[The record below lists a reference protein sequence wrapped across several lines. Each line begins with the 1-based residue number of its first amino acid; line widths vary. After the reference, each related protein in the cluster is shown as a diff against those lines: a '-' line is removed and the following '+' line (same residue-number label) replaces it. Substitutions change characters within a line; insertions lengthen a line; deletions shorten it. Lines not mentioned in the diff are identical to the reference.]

1 MTSSVLSHLS
11 YVTIQGNYMKCTI
24 KGIKIKVSLD
34 KFVTDKNLTVSDFSC
49 TTSECPIWMGGSP
62 GFTKLH
68 MGLVVL
74 VKKMSVFINFLLQN
88 TDFMSGLSKILVMSD
103 RTDEFCEL
111 WYHLSEELG
120 LLQYPSF
127 LGDKI

>member
-1 MTSSVLSHLS
+1 
-11 YVTIQGNYMKCTI
+11 
-24 KGIKIKVSLD
+24 
-34 KFVTDKNLTVSDFSC
+34 
-49 TTSECPIWMGGSP
+49 
-62 GFTKLH
+62 

-74 VKKMSVFINFLLQN
+74 VKKVSVFINFLLQN
-88 TDFMSGLSKILVMSD
+88 TDFMSVLSKILVMSD